1 MRHPIIT
8 SANFAGVNDITMVKE
23 RERGTNI
30 IYLRG
35 IISNPLYHLEF
46 IKIMVLI
53 PTTLPLIVIIIM
65 INVDF
70 DNLMINVDFNNLFDN
85 LKDTKKANRSIQR
98 AHHKIKAVF
107 IEKSTQQKSR

>member
-1 MRHPIIT
+1 
-8 SANFAGVNDITMVKE
+8 
-23 RERGTNI
+23 
-30 IYLRG
+30 
-35 IISNPLYHLEF
+35 
-46 IKIMVLI
+46 
-53 PTTLPLIVIIIM
+53 M

-85 LKDTKKANRSIQR
+85 PKDTKKANRSIQR